1 MRFPDI
7 HGDKVVFSY
16 AGDIYISSANG
27 GVARKLT
34 SDRGYEMFPRF
45 SPDGK
50 YIAFTGQFDGNS
62 EVYVISSDGGV
73 PRRVTYS
80 ATLSR
85 DDVGDRMGPNN
96 VVIDWTPDGKKI
108 LYRTRAYTFNDFTG
122 QLMPVGIKGPYSPIL
137 SEPNALW
144 LKSR

>member
-1 MRFPDI
+1 MAALFMVAAYAATAASKSDGSPYEGRLLRFPDI

-96 VVIDWTPDGKKI
+96 VVID
-108 LYRTRAYTFNDFTG
+108 
-122 QLMPVGIKGPYSPIL
+122 
-137 SEPNALW
+137 
-144 LKSR
+144 